1 MKTLNLKRLKIQ
13 LKKCYPFIENWGRKQ
28 NNSWDKQT
36 NFIYK
41 VRHFQTLENEI
52 KDRFKKESNFEELRI
67 YALNRW
73 YNFWSAQGIE
83 YIFCSYPNVKPH
95 VEPFHQFID
104 FWIDEIPF
112 DHKTSVFP
120 KKYNQNIEFA
130 KENPTDLLKWLYK
143 NQSNQKRF
151 HLQNRLFLIL
161 CEKEGKHQKLK
172 SEIDFIQPIIENYL
186 KHFSFEKLKKIE
198 FDTDKGIKTAY
209 SDCIFIEMN

>member
-1 MKTLNLKRLKIQ
+1 MSYFMETLNLKRLEIQ

-28 NNSWDKQT
+28 TNNWDKQT

-41 VRHFQTLENEI
+41 VRHFQTLESEI
-52 KDRFKKESNFEELRI
+52 KIRFDKESNFEELRI

-73 YNFWSAQGIE
+73 YNFWSAKGIE
-83 YIFCSYPNVKPH
+83 AIFCSYPNVKPH
-95 VEPFHQFID
+95 SDPYHQFID

-120 KKYNQNIEFA
+120 KGYTKSMKFA
-130 KENPTDLLKWLYK
+130 RENPADLLGWLYD
-143 NQSNQKRF
+143 NQSKQKRF

-186 KHFSFEKLKKIE
+186 KHFSFDKLKKIE
-198 FDTDKGIKTAY
+198 FDTKKVIY
-209 SDCIFIEMN
+209 SDCIFIEM

>member
-1 MKTLNLKRLKIQ
+1 METLNLKRLKIQ

-172 SEIDFIQPIIENYL
+172 SEIDFIQPIIE
-186 KHFSFEKLKKIE
+186 K
-198 FDTDKGIKTAY
+198 
-209 SDCIFIEMN
+209 

>member
-1 MKTLNLKRLKIQ
+1 METLNLKRLKIQ

-120 KKYNQNIEFA
+120 KKYNQNIELA
-130 KENPTDLLKWLYK
+130 K
-143 NQSNQKRF
+143 
-151 HLQNRLFLIL
+151 
-161 CEKEGKHQKLK
+161 
-172 SEIDFIQPIIENYL
+172 
-186 KHFSFEKLKKIE
+186 
-198 FDTDKGIKTAY
+198 
-209 SDCIFIEMN
+209 

>member
-1 MKTLNLKRLKIQ
+1 MELHLKRLQTQ

-28 NNSWDKQT
+28 NNIWDKQT

-41 VRHFQTLENEI
+41 VRHFQTLENQI
-52 KDRFKKESNFEELRI
+52 KDKFCTESNFDDLRI

-73 YNFWSAQGIE
+73 YNFWSAKGIE
-83 YIFCSYPNVKPH
+83 YIFCRYPNVKPH
-95 VEPFHQFID
+95 SDPYHQFID

-120 KKYNQNIEFA
+120 KKYNQTIEFA
-130 KENPTDLLKWLYK
+130 KENPTDLLKWLYE
-143 NQSNQKRF
+143 NQSKQKRF

-161 CEKEGKHQKLK
+161 CEKAGKHQKLK

-186 KHFSFEKLKKIE
+186 QYFDFEKLQKLE
-198 FDTDKGIKTAY
+198 FDTEKGIKTAY
-209 SDCIFIEMN
+209 SDCIFIEM

>member
-1 MKTLNLKRLKIQ
+1 MELHLKRLQTQ
-13 LKKCYPFIENWGRKQ
+13 LKKCYPYLERWGRKQ
-28 NNSWDKQT
+28 NNIWDKQT

-41 VRHFQTLENEI
+41 VKHFGQLENEL
-52 KDRFKKESNFEELRI
+52 KLRFEEEPNFEKLRI

-73 YNFWSAQGIE
+73 YNFWSAKGIE
-83 YIFCSYPNVKPH
+83 YIFCCYPNVNPH
-95 VEPFHQFID
+95 SDPYHQFID

-130 KENPTDLLKWLYK
+130 KQNPTDLLKWLYE
-143 NQSNQKRF
+143 NQSKQKRF

-161 CEKEGKHQKLK
+161 YEKEGNHQKLK

-186 KHFSFEKLKKIE
+186 QHFSFEKLQKLE
-198 FDTDKGIKTAY
+198 FGTDKGIKTAY
-209 SDCIFIEMN
+209 SDCIFIEM